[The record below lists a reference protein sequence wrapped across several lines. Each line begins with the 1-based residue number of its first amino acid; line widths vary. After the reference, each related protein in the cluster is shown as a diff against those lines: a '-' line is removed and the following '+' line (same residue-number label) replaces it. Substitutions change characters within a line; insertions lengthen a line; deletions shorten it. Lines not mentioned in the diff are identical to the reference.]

1 MADTIR
7 WGILG
12 TADIAAGATIP
23 GMKEA
28 ANAEPVAVASRSQE
42 RADAYAEE
50 NDLQKAYGSYED
62 LLADPEIDAIYNPLP
77 VSLHAEWSIRA
88 AEAGK
93 PVLVEKPFALN
104 AEEARSMRDA
114 FAERDLLLMEGIMYR
129 YHPLTRN
136 VKQMVDEGLIGEVRM
151 VHAQFNA
158 DPGDPDD
165 IRLRKETGGGA
176 LLDVG
181 CYCVSVM
188 RLLSGQEPESARAL
202 ATFNENDVD
211 VGFVGTM
218 QFPDGVVGHLGAGL
232 RTQFD
237 CSYGVCGSKGRLLV
251 DWGALCAWPGE
262 DFSIKHWEGED
273 FEEIVVPAANHY
285 ALMIE
290 DYSAAL
296 LEGRAPMIP
305 VSESVQNMEAL
316 DLLMED
322 ARR

>member
-23 GMKEA
+23 GMQEA
-28 ANAEPVAVASRSQE
+28 ENAEPLAVASRSRE
-42 RADAYAEE
+42 RAEAYAEE
-50 NDLQKAYGSYED
+50 NGLPRVYGSYED
-62 LLADPEIDAIYNPLP
+62 LLADPDIDAVYIPLP
-77 VSLHAEWSIRA
+77 VAMHAEWSLKA
-88 AEAGK
+88 ADAGK
-93 PVLVEKPFALN
+93 PVLVEKPFTRT
-104 AEEARSMRDA
+104 AEEARQVRDA
-114 FAERDLLLMEGIMYR
+114 FAERDLQLMEGIMYR

-136 VKQMVDEGLIGEVRM
+136 VKQMVDDGLIGQIRM

-158 DPGDPDD
+158 DPGDPED

-188 RLLSGQEPESARAL
+188 RLLAGQEPESVKAQ

-262 DFSIKHWEGED
+262 EFPIKHWEGEE
-273 FEEIVVPAANHY
+273 FEEISVPAANHY
-285 ALMIE
+285 TLMIE

-296 LEGRAPMIP
+296 LGGTAPEIP
-305 VSESVQNMEAL
+305 VSESVRNMEVL
-316 DLLMED
+316 DLLMQD
-322 ARR
+322 ARG